1 MMGLAMRIVRPAC
14 RAVSLALAGTFSFT
28 AIQAADPL
36 PQTPADLISKRAL
49 IGPGRDA
56 FGGRPA
62 VPAQK
67 RAPAAVA
74 VEVAIAPPAPPKLPF
89 TYGGS
94 GVVDGTPFLFLD
106 SPGRSRMVHVGDTV
120 DGAYQ
125 VESIQ
130 RNRAALRYLPLGVL
144 QVMAFG
150 QPGEPDRLP
159 TVAVV
164 AQGPLVVNV
173 PEEAPLGRE
182 IPVAVTIP
190 PGSAA
195 AKATLELTYDA
206 EALSVIGAKVVRP
219 GRAVFEVSTQDRGAS
234 NRLRLKAI
242 GEENALTEIS
252 IEAIAFDARGQNVP
266 VRLPSQ
272 HIISLGKAN

>member
-1 MMGLAMRIVRPAC
+1 M
-14 RAVSLALAGTFSFT
+14 
-28 AIQAADPL
+28 
-36 PQTPADLISKRAL
+36 
-49 IGPGRDA
+49 
-56 FGGRPA
+56 
-62 VPAQK
+62 
-67 RAPAAVA
+67 
-74 VEVAIAPPAPPKLPF
+74 
-89 TYGGS
+89 
-94 GVVDGTPFLFLD
+94 
-106 SPGRSRMVHVGDTV
+106 
-120 DGAYQ
+120 
-125 VESIQ
+125 
-130 RNRAALRYLPLGVL
+130 
-144 QVMAFG
+144 
-150 QPGEPDRLP
+150 
-159 TVAVV
+159 
-164 AQGPLVVNV
+164 
-173 PEEAPLGRE
+173 
-182 IPVAVTIP
+182 AVTIP

>member
-1 MMGLAMRIVRPAC
+1 MRTAFCLVLA
-14 RAVSLALAGTFSFT
+14 AVAGGAS
-28 AIQAADPL
+28 AHAGDSL
-36 PQTPADLISKRAL
+36 PQTRADLIGKRAL
-49 IGPGRDA
+49 LGQGRDA

-62 VPAQK
+62 VPVQK

-74 VEVAIAPPAPPKLPF
+74 VEAVAPPAPPKLPF

-94 GVVDGTPFLFLD
+94 GVVNGTPFLFLD
-106 SPGRSRMVHVGDTV
+106 LSGRSRMVHVGDTV

-130 RNRAALRYLPLGVL
+130 RNRAVLRYLPLGVL

-150 QPGEPDRLP
+150 QAGEPDRLP
-159 TVAVV
+159 TVAAV

-195 AKATLELTYDA
+195 ARATIELTYDA

-234 NRLRLKAI
+234 KELRLKAI
-242 GEENALTEIS
+242 GEENAHTEIS